1 MKVIIAG
8 GRDYCVTPEE
18 FWKLDRLHKKIGI
31 TEVVSGGASGADRDG
46 ELFAEAM
53 GIPVKVFRPDWV
65 AHGKSA
71 GPRRNRANARDSVS
85 IIFASRS
92 GVSRLKTASGFR
104 VVTSRVATGTNGRK
118 TCGSVNS
125 HESRSE

>member
-71 GPRRNRANARDSVS
+71 GPRRNRAMAEYVGPDGLCILFPGGKGTTSMRAEAARAGVK
-85 IIFASRS
+85 II
-92 GVSRLKTASGFR
+92 
-104 VVTSRVATGTNGRK
+104 
-118 TCGSVNS
+118 
-125 HESRSE
+125 ESEDLE